1 MKQEAPIAM
10 ITGASSGIG
19 EAIAHVLAQASFRL
33 ILAGRRKDRLEMLA
47 ERLNREHQVETYTMP
62 VDVRNRE
69 EVNRCIEFLPEEW
82 RNIRILV
89 NNAGLAWG
97 LEPLDEGNPDHWD
110 AMIDTNVKGLLY
122 ISKAVIPLMPND
134 GTGHIINIGSIAG
147 KEVYANGAVYCAS
160 KFAVDALSKGMRIDL
175 AKYPIRVG
183 CIHPGAVE
191 TEFSLVRFDGDAA
204 RAAKVYEGFENL
216 VAADVADAAW
226 FMLNRPAHVNINE
239 LTIMPTAQPAAGIV
253 HRKTKAET

>member
-1 MKQEAPIAM
+1 MKQEVPVAM

-19 EAIAHVLAQASFRL
+19 EAIAHLLAQASYRL
-33 ILAGRRKDRLEMLA
+33 VLAGRRKDRLEALA
-47 ERLNREHQVETYTMP
+47 ERLNRDHHVSTCIMH
-62 VDVRNRE
+62 VDVRNRQ
-69 EVNRCIEFLPEEW
+69 EVSLCMASLPEDW

-97 LEPLDEGNPDHWD
+97 LEPVDEGDPDKWD
-110 AMIDTNVKGLLY
+110 AMMDTNVKGLLY
-122 ISKAVIPLMPND
+122 ISRAVIPMMPKD

-183 CIHPGAVE
+183 CVHPGAVE

-216 VAADVADAAW
+216 VAADVAEAVW

-253 HRKTKAET
+253 HRKSN

>member
-1 MKQEAPIAM
+1 MNQEQPVAM

-19 EAIAHVLAQASFRL
+19 EAIARVLAKGSHRL
-33 ILAGRRKDRLEMLA
+33 ILAGRRLDRLEALA
-47 ERLNREHQVETYTMP
+47 KELSRDYHTSTYILP
-62 VDVRNRE
+62 VDVRHRN
-69 EVNRCIEFLPEEW
+69 EVNQVIEAVPESW

-97 LEPLDEGNPDHWD
+97 LEPVEEGDPDKWD

-122 ISKAVIPLMPND
+122 VSRAVIPMMPKD

-183 CIHPGAVE
+183 CVHPGAVE

-216 VAADVADAAW
+216 VAADVAEAVW
-226 FMLNRPAHVNINE
+226 FMLNRPGHVNINE
-239 LTIMPTAQPAAGIV
+239 LTIMPTAQPAAAIV
-253 HRKTKAET
+253 HRNSN

>member
-1 MKQEAPIAM
+1 MKQEVPVAM

-19 EAIAHVLAQASFRL
+19 EAIAHLLAQASYRL
-33 ILAGRRKDRLEMLA
+33 VLAGRRKDRLEALA
-47 ERLNREHQVETYTMP
+47 ERLNRDHHVSTCIMH
-62 VDVRNRE
+62 VDVRNRQ
-69 EVNRCIEFLPEEW
+69 EVSLRMASLPEDW

-97 LEPLDEGNPDHWD
+97 LEPVDEGDPDKWD
-110 AMIDTNVKGLLY
+110 AMMDTNVKGLLY
-122 ISKAVIPLMPND
+122 ISRAVIPMMPKD

-183 CIHPGAVE
+183 CVHPGAVE
-191 TEFSLVRFDGDAA
+191 TEFSLVRFDGDAE

-216 VAADVADAAW
+216 VAADVAEAVW

-253 HRKTKAET
+253 HRKSN